1 MPQSVNEI
9 YLPLGLRKLLE
20 SLELKGNGVA
30 AATGSRVFSRRI
42 RFGDRLLMQNAA
54 VASKSKERKHSMVW
68 VIFAVGA
75 VLAWGVYGPA
85 LHKGQTQL
93 GSPLKALLCVGVAY
107 FLIGV
112 LVPVLGLSSQ
122 GGVNGFNTGG
132 SVWAGIGGALGAI
145 GAVCI
150 IYAFKSGGVPTY
162 VMPLVF
168 GGAPVI
174 NVIVSMATH
183 PPKTAPNPM
192 LYLGFL
198 LAVLGAVL
206 VLYYKP
212 S

>member
-150 IYAFKSGGVPTY
+150 IYAFK
-162 VMPLVF
+162 
-168 GGAPVI
+168 
-174 NVIVSMATH
+174 
-183 PPKTAPNPM
+183 
-192 LYLGFL
+192 
-198 LAVLGAVL
+198 
-206 VLYYKP
+206 
-212 S
+212 

>member
-1 MPQSVNEI
+1 M
-9 YLPLGLRKLLE
+9 LWL
-20 SLELKGNGVA
+20 
-30 AATGSRVFSRRI
+30 
-42 RFGDRLLMQNAA
+42 
-54 VASKSKERKHSMVW
+54 
-68 VIFAVGA
+68 IFVLGA
-75 VLAWGVYGPA
+75 VLSWGMYGPTI
-85 LHKGQTQL
+85 HKGQVTL

-112 LVPVLGLSSQ
+112 MVPVFALSAQ
-122 GGVNGFNTGG
+122 GGLGGFNLAG
-132 SVWAGIGGALGAI
+132 SLWAGLGGALGAL

-150 IYAFKSGGVPTY
+150 IYAFRNGGVPNY

-168 GGAPVI
+168 GGAPVV
-174 NVIVSMATH
+174 NVLVSMAVH

-198 LAVLGAVL
+198 LAIAGAGM